1 MTQGQRTT
9 PESPMTWIQSQ
20 TLDWIAAF
28 IEQRGYPPTCRDIKT
43 EFGVVSA
50 NTVRDRLLALEKRG
64 LITRV
69 PRLARSIA
77 LTPLGR
83 EKTGRGARSHSGTSI
98 DRTSPSMPGH
108 DPAPVASP
116 SEGDNT

>member
-1 MTQGQRTT
+1 MSHGRTT

-20 TLDWIAAF
+20 TLEFIAAF
-28 IEQRGYPPTCRDIKT
+28 IDARGYPPTCRDLQL
-43 EFGVVSA
+43 EFEKA
-50 NTVRDRLLALEKRG
+50 APNTMRERLLALEKRG

-83 EKTGRGARSHSGTSI
+83 EKTGRVARSHSGTSI
-98 DRTSPSMPGH
+98 DGTSPSMPGH